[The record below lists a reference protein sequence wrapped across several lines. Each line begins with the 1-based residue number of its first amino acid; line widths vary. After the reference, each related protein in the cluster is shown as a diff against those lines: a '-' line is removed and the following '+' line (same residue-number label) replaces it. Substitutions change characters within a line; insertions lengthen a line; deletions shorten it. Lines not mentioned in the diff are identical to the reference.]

1 MKIAMI
7 GCPFRTTY
15 GYYIESLKHNLESS
29 GSQVSW
35 VASNCGCGDPIEIAR
50 DFQTK
55 DLVYFDVPNEI
66 GPFNLLGFPAH
77 QPQRVLKTPFRS
89 ASFDFRLARYEK
101 LTAGS
106 DIVHL
111 QQTLAAYGSNSAF
124 RLLKKGLGAARVVT
138 VHELDPEQSANP
150 ELNHS
155 YNLSDA
161 VIVHDVLMK
170 EKLVSQ
176 GVLAELVHVV
186 CWGTDLADFDEPV
199 DRKGIVFYG
208 GHNLNKGK
216 GLDVL
221 LHAYKTLK
229 DNAKV
234 STPPLRIHGHFGA
247 PTSEFLSLVSQLG
260 LDGDVEWLGD
270 LSNEKIVALYRQS
283 QVCVL
288 PYAGS
293 FAGLPAGF
301 AAANRLP
308 VIATRLAGIPGHIGE
323 LGIWIN
329 GRDPEEL
336 AARLQQV
343 LSDERMRAELGVRL
357 RTHALQNLSW
367 KTIADNT
374 ADIYRLASDR
384 AALRHAC

>member
-15 GYYIESLKHNLESS
+15 GYYIESLKQNLGSS

-35 VASNCGCGDPIEIAR
+35 IASNCGCGDPIEIAR

-55 DLVYFDVPNEI
+55 DLVYFEVPNDI
-66 GPFNLLGFPAH
+66 GPFNLLGYPAH
-77 QPQRVLKTPFRS
+77 QPQRALKTPFRS
-89 ASFDFRLARYEK
+89 ASFDFRLARYAK
-101 LTAGS
+101 LTTDS
-106 DIVHL
+106 DVVHL

-124 RLLKKGLGAARVVT
+124 RLLKKGLGAARVIT
-138 VHELDPEQSANP
+138 VHELDPEQTASP

-176 GVLAELVHVV
+176 GVLADLVHVV

-199 DRKGIVFYG
+199 ARKGIVFYG

-221 LHAYKTLK
+221 LHAYKLLK
-229 DNAKV
+229 ENAKV
-234 STPPLRIHGHFGA
+234 STPPLRVHGHFGA
-247 PTSEFLSLVSQLG
+247 PTSEFLTLASQLG
-260 LDGDVEWLGD
+260 LEGDVEWLGD

-288 PYAGS
+288 PYTGS

-308 VIATRLAGIPGHIGE
+308 VIATQLAGIPGHIGE

-343 LSDERMRAELGVRL
+343 LSDEPMRADLGVRL

-374 ADIYRLASDR
+374 SDIYRLASER
-384 AALRHAC
+384 ASLRHAC